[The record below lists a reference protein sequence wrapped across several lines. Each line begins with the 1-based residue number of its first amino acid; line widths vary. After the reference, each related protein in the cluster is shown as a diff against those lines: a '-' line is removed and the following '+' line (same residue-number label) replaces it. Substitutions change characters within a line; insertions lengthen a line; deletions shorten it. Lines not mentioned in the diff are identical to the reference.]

1 MSDESDPPLA
11 WLRSF
16 VALAEGGKLASA
28 AETLGIGAPTVS
40 KHIKAL
46 NKWCRGAALF
56 EGRPLRLTPAG
67 EAFLPIARA
76 AIPELEAI
84 VERLASFQRNLG
96 CGLPKSDV
104 SAKDIRANLR

>member
-1 MSDESDPPLA
+1 MSDESDLSLT

-28 AETLGIGAPTVS
+28 AEALGIGAPTVS

-46 NKWCRGAALF
+46 NNWGRGAALF

-84 VERLASFQRNLG
+84 VERLAAFQNDLG
-96 CGLPKSDV
+96 GGIAKGNV
-104 SAKDIRANLR
+104 SAKNIRVNLR